1 VQLENAGVP
10 TATLVTDE
18 FLLLAKTESLTRGL
32 GDLRLVELPHPVGSI
47 PVDAVRSLA
56 ESELDSI
63 IEVLTAGDVQSGC
76 ALNKADDPAEC
87 ASTLEVPSDPAL
99 MFQFFINRGW
109 SDGLPVLPPT
119 EAPIDA
125 MIAASDLKK
134 DEMLGVIPPL
144 NGIAT
149 VERVAANAV
158 MAGCLPD
165 YFPLVVAAVK
175 GVLQPGFNLDGVQT
189 TTGNVAPLV
198 IINGA
203 CRKTLQINYSSNVL
217 GQGWRANSTI
227 GRALRLVLSNIGG
240 AAPGVYDKAT
250 LGQPAKYTFC
260 IAENEEESPWEPLH
274 VERGLLQGTDVVSV
288 FGCSSLNSAVDMASQ
303 TAKGLLKTLALTMMG
318 GLTSGVTSTETMLI
332 ICPEHAAILSA
343 GGYSKAAIR
352 DELFVNARVAHEMIS
367 DENLELL
374 AKRRPMWFQGNE
386 SAIGVVDRPE
396 DIWIVVAGG
405 KGAKSAYI
413 PGRTGT
419 YLQTMPVTNHAAN
432 LRLYMKTADRKEKE
446 PL

>member
-1 VQLENAGVP
+1 M
-10 TATLVTDE
+10 
-18 FLLLAKTESLTRGL
+18 LAKTESLTRGL
-32 GDLRLVELPHPVGSI
+32 SDLRLIELPHPVGSASLDI
-47 PVDAVRSLA
+47 LRSLA
-56 ESELDSI
+56 ESNIDSI
-63 IEVLTAGDVQSGC
+63 VKVLTAGDVRADC
-76 ALNKADDPAEC
+76 TLNEENGPSVEC
-87 ASTLEVPSDPAL
+87 TATAEVPADPGL
-99 MFQFFINRGW
+99 MFQYFINRGW

-119 EAPIDA
+119 QVAIDA
-125 MIAASDLKK
+125 MIAASGLNK
-134 DEMLGVIPPL
+134 DDILGVIPPL

-165 YFPLVVAAVK
+165 YFPLVLAAVQ
-175 GVLQPGFNLDGVQT
+175 GVLQPRFNLDGVQT

-198 IINGA
+198 IVNGP
-203 CRKTLQINYSSNVL
+203 CRNTLQIDYSSNVL

-260 IAENEEESPWEPLH
+260 IAENEEENPWDPLH
-274 VERGLLQGTDVVSV
+274 VERGLSRETDVVSV
-288 FGCSSLNSAVDMASQ
+288 FGCTGVNSAVDMASQ
-303 TAKGLLKTLALTMMG
+303 TAKGLLKTFALTMIG

-352 DELFVNARVAHEMIS
+352 NELFAAARVPHAKIS

-374 AKRRPMWFQGNE
+374 AKRRPIWFKRNE
-386 SAIGVVDRPE
+386 SEIGVVDRPE
-396 DIWIVVAGG
+396 DLWILVAGG

-419 YLQTMPVTNHAAN
+419 HLQTTAVASRSAAISCSC
-432 LRLYMKTADRKEKE
+432 T
-446 PL
+446 

>member
-1 VQLENAGVP
+1 M
-10 TATLVTDE
+10 VTDE
-18 FLLLAKTESLTRGL
+18 FLLLAKTESSTRGL
-32 GDLRLVELPHPVGSI
+32 TDLRLIELPHPVGSVSLDI
-47 PVDAVRSLA
+47 LRSLA
-56 ESELDSI
+56 ELKIDSI
-63 IEVLTAGDVQSGC
+63 VRVLTAGDMRSD
-76 ALNKADDPAEC
+76 LNGGDGSAEC
-87 ASTLEVPSDPAL
+87 AATVEVPFDPGL
-99 MFQFFINRGW
+99 MFQYFINRGW
-109 SDGLPVLPPT
+109 SDGLPMLPPT
-119 EAPIDA
+119 EAAIDA
-125 MIAASDLKK
+125 MIAGSDLKK
-134 DEMLGVIPPL
+134 DELLGVIPPL

-165 YFPLVVAAVK
+165 YFPLVVAALQ

-198 IINGA
+198 IINGP
-203 CRKTLQINYSSNVL
+203 CRNRLQINYSSNVL

-260 IAENEEESPWEPLH
+260 IAENEEENPWEPLH
-274 VERGLLQGTDVVSV
+274 VERGWSRETDVVSV
-288 FGCSSLNSAVDMASQ
+288 FGCTGVNSAVDMASQ
-303 TAKGLLKTLALTMMG
+303 TAKGLLKTFALTMVG
-318 GLTSGVTSTETMLI
+318 GFTSGVTSTETTLI

-352 DELFVNARVAHEMIS
+352 DELFVAARVPHEKIS

-374 AKRRPMWFQGNE
+374 AKRRPFWFQHNE
-386 SAIGVVDRPE
+386 SEIGVVDRPE
-396 DIWIVVAGG
+396 DLWIVVAGG

-413 PGRTGT
+413 PGRTST
-419 YLQTMPVTNHAAN
+419 HLQTMPVASRSEAMSCNCS
-432 LRLYMKTADRKEKE
+432 
-446 PL
+446 

>member
-1 VQLENAGVP
+1 MENAGVA

-18 FLLLAKTESLTRGL
+18 FLVLAKTESLTRGL
-32 GDLRLVELPHPVGSI
+32 SNLPLIELPHPVGSVSLDI
-47 PVDAVRSLA
+47 LRSLA
-56 ESELDSI
+56 ESNIDSI
-63 IEVLTAGDVQSGC
+63 VSVLTAGDVHADFPLDDANGSGV
-76 ALNKADDPAEC
+76 EC
-87 ASTLEVPSDPAL
+87 TATVEVPAYPSL
-99 MFQFFINRGW
+99 MFQYFINRDW
-109 SDGLPVLPPT
+109 SDGLPMLPPT
-119 EAPIDA
+119 QSAIDA
-125 MIAASDLKK
+125 MIADSGLEKDDL
-134 DEMLGVIPPL
+134 LGVIPPL

-158 MAGCLPD
+158 MAGCLPE

-198 IINGA
+198 IINGP
-203 CRKTLQINYSSNVL
+203 CRNRLQINYSSNVL

-240 AAPGVYDKAT
+240 AAPGIYDKAT

-260 IAENEEESPWEPLH
+260 IAENEEENPWEPLH
-274 VERGLLQGTDVVSV
+274 VERGFTPEMDAVSV
-288 FGCSSLNSAVDMASQ
+288 FGCTGVNSAVDMASQ
-303 TAKGLLKTLALTMMG
+303 TAKGLVKTFALTMIG
-318 GLTSGVTSTETMLI
+318 GFTSGVTSTETMLI
-332 ICPEHAAILSA
+332 ICPEHAAILAA

-352 DELFVNARVAHEMIS
+352 NELFIAARVPHEKIS

-374 AKRRPMWFQGNE
+374 AKRRPIWFQGNGSKE
-386 SAIGVVDRPE
+386 IGVVDRPE
-396 DIWIVVAGG
+396 DLWIVVAGG

-419 YLQTMPVTNHAAN
+419 HLQTTAVAN
-432 LRLYMKTADRKEKE
+432 NSVAISCNCS
-446 PL
+446 